1 MKNTSKKIWM
11 KTATTHKSVRI
22 TITGK
27 NMENF
32 KNMKNICRGNG
43 LGKIHAITY
52 PRVNPSSTGWSCWSG
67 PKPCTV
73 PDPDR
78 FPLLLRPFCP
88 SCMNISQNQDETFP
102 VGFSTRATPLLTT
115 KFFQNPNLEL
125 QPAWSALLALLF
137 NLWDLSSSPST
148 ASPRRH
154 APCLP

>member
-1 MKNTSKKIWM
+1 M
-11 KTATTHKSVRI
+11 KTATTQKSVRI

-32 KNMKNICRGNG
+32 KNMKNICLANG
-43 LGKIHAITY
+43 WGKIHDITY

-88 SCMNISQNQDETFP
+88 SCMKISQYQDETLP